1 MTEPRSQDQELQFVV
16 FSLVDEEFAIDIMQ
30 VKEIIKMASV
40 TRLPQAPNYITGII
54 NVRGE
59 IIPVIS
65 LRQRFGIP
73 RGEETSSTR
82 IVIVESQGNSTGLI
96 VDEVSEVLRL
106 SQEAIEAPPQDVA
119 GLRTEFIRGIGK
131 IDGRILVIL
140 RLEKLLGSEE
150 QLTIEAVRVQG
161 E

>member
-30 VKEIIKMASV
+30 VKEIIKMA
-40 TRLPQAPNYITGII
+40 TITKLPQAPDYITGII

-73 RGEETSSTR
+73 RGEETPSTR
-82 IVIVESQGNSTGLI
+82 IVIVESQGNLTGLI

-106 SQEAIEAPPQDVA
+106 SQEAIEPPPQDVA

-140 RLEKLLGSEE
+140 RLAQLLGSEE